1 MQQQVQLARSSSEI
15 TLRGSV
21 ELVAEFFGFAINSIL
36 YQRGVYPADTFVSVA
51 KYGLSTQVTADE
63 GLKTYLASVV
73 RQLAGWLAVGAVKK
87 LVVVIAGAEASAGC
101 AASAGWRRRP
111 PPRTA
116 SARRPLCFLRA
127 ARCFSR
133 RAPADARDAR
143 ALGVSRR
150 DGQGGACAGVR
161 ASPLR
166 RHSRRRRRP
175 APRPRRAS
183 SPPRQSCAAAPPRAS
198 SPPRRSRARS
208 RRSSARSRHR

>member
-87 LVVVIAGAEASAGC
+87 LVVVIAGAEASAGGGGC
-101 AASAGWRRRP
+101 RQRGAGTAVRRKRAPPAVNFPAALPTPRPQTRETLERWVFHVETDKSALAPGCVPRRFPRVRARARRAAAAP
-111 PPRTA
+111 PPRAT
-116 SARRPLCFLRA
+116 P
-127 ARCFSR
+127 
-133 RAPADARDAR
+133 PA
-143 ALGVSRR
+143 
-150 DGQGGACAGVR
+150 
-161 ASPLR
+161 
-166 RHSRRRRRP
+166 
-175 APRPRRAS
+175 
-183 SPPRQSCAAAPPRAS
+183 CAAAPRRAS

-208 RRSSARSRHR
+208 RRSSARSRPR